1 MKKRLVIASVL
12 LVLLSTYVPQKLLF
26 SNNFKIVEIIIDNNS
41 ILKTADIKKN
51 LNFLN
56 GSSLIFLNTTEIE
69 KKLKKMDFVE
79 SFELKKI
86 YPKKLKIRIFE
97 KKPIM
102 ILMAKKKKFYISE
115 NFELIEF
122 NRLKEYKDLPTVLGD
137 VKNFKKFYIN
147 LKKINFPIKLI
158 SKYSLQESMRW
169 DLETYKKKIIKLP
182 SENYVKSLLNFI
194 DLTKNNNFDKYKIF
208 DYRINQQLI
217 LKKSN

>member
-169 DLETYKKKIIKLP
+169 DLETYKKK
-182 SENYVKSLLNFI
+182 
-194 DLTKNNNFDKYKIF
+194 NN
-208 DYRINQQLI
+208 
-217 LKKSN
+217 